1 MNKLLLSAGKVGDLA
16 YIKYYL
22 RSFPGSVPDAVEQYF
37 KDHNLP
43 ILLQGMSL
51 AEMHSHILKVW
62 QEHCLEKRVSKDFK
76 RH

>member
-1 MNKLLLSAGKVGDLA
+1 MTQRLCDLNIHEQYYCYMNLLLNAGKVGDHE

-22 RSFPGSVPDAVEQYF
+22 RSFPGLVPDAVEQYF

-51 AEMHSHILKVW
+51 VEIHSHIFKV
-62 QEHCLEKRVSKDFK
+62 
-76 RH
+76 